1 MSHESTSHPEPAL
14 ASPRPLAE
22 VWRIAWPTVLTMT
35 SYTVMQ
41 FIDKL
46 MVGQVGPLEVAA
58 QGNGGIWAFTPIAVA
73 MGFLTVVNTYVSQNL
88 GAGRKESAP
97 KYAWAALWMS
107 AGIWLVFL
115 LPIALVLPWL
125 FAWMHDPATV
135 SQLDRLVELEAGY
148 GRILLAGAILTLAGR
163 SMHHYFFGL
172 HRPKIITLSAIV
184 GNLTNVVANYVL
196 IFGEG
201 GIPALGLPGVP
212 GMPAMGLY
220 GAAWGTVIGT
230 AVEVCIP
237 MAIFL
242 GPRMNRELAT
252 RRAWRPRL
260 APMRD
265 LTRIGWPAAVQY
277 GNELICWSLFM
288 TVLVGEFGED
298 HMTAGWIALG
308 YMHLSF
314 MPAVGFS
321 VAVTSIV
328 GKYIGAG
335 EPDTAVARARLGLL
349 LAVGYM
355 TVCAVLFFVLRRPL
369 IAAFVGGPEVT
380 AEQSARIIEIGAKL
394 LICAAVFQTVDAF
407 GIIYTGALRGAGDT
421 VWPGVVTMI
430 YSWAFIVGAGWLMI
444 WYFPQLESIGP
455 WIAASL
461 YIILFGI
468 TMCIRFERGRWRS
481 IRLLTDLEHDAAQV
495 APIGPAPPAIEGDAS
510 IRDIAEVIADEVAA
524 RESESESESE
534 HTPEPGGWQPA
545 PQPRQ

>member
-1 MSHESTSHPEPAL
+1 MSHDSSRQPEPAL
-14 ASPRPLAE
+14 APMRPLAE

-88 GAGRKESAP
+88 GAGRPENGP

-107 AGIWLVFL
+107 FGIWAVFL
-115 LPIALVLPWL
+115 LPMAAVLPWL
-125 FAWMHDPATV
+125 FEGLHDPAQV
-135 SQLDRLVELEAGY
+135 SEVERLVALESGY
-148 GRILLAGAILTLAGR
+148 GRILLVGAVLTLAGR

-172 HRPKIITLSAIV
+172 HRPKIISLSAIV

-196 IFGEG
+196 IFGEAG
-201 GIPALGLPGVP
+201 LPALGLPGVP
-212 GMPAMGLY
+212 GTPALGLY
-220 GAAWGTVIGT
+220 GAAVGTVIGT

-237 MAIFL
+237 LAIFL
-242 GPRMNRELAT
+242 GPRMNAELGS

-260 APMRD
+260 QPMRE

-277 GNELICWSLFM
+277 GNELICWSIFM
-288 TVLVGEFGED
+288 TVLVGKFGED

-321 VAVTSIV
+321 VAVTSLV

-335 EPDTAVARARLGLL
+335 QPDVAVARARLGLL

-355 TVCAVLFFVLRRPL
+355 TVCAILFVVLRRPL
-369 IAAFVGGPEVT
+369 IAAFVGGPDVT
-380 AEQSARIIEIGAKL
+380 PAQAAYIIEIGAKL
-394 LICAAVFQTVDAF
+394 LICAAVFQTLDAV

-421 VWPGVVTMI
+421 VWPGVITMI
-430 YSWAFIVGAGWLMI
+430 FSWTFIVGGGWFMI
-444 WYFPQLESIGP
+444 ESLPGLESIGP
-455 WIAASL
+455 WIAAAA
-461 YIILFGI
+461 YIMMLGVA
-468 TMCIRFERGRWRS
+468 MCARFERGHWRS
-481 IRLLTDLEHDAAQV
+481 IRLLTDTEHEAAQV
-495 APIGPAPPAIEGDAS
+495 APIGPAPPAIEADAS
-510 IRDIAEVIADEVAA
+510 IRDIAEGIAEEVGGLQPAA
-524 RESESESESE
+524 R
-534 HTPEPGGWQPA
+534 
-545 PQPRQ
+545 PRK